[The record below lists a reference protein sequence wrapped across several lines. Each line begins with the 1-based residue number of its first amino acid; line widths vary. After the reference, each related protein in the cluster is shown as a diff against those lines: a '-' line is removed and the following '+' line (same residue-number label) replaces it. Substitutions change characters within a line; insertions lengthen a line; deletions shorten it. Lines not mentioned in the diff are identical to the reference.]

1 MSFFANVTGIEQ
13 PELANNPYDNWTR
26 RAMFENK
33 AICMYLGI
41 EYNENDF
48 TTSGVA
54 LARSWAQ
61 SLPGKEWYENN
72 IHLHIMGQ
80 RKGQTGNPKGRPK
93 GVPNK
98 VTTDLKTW
106 IASIL
111 DDGRDKFKKD
121 MDDLDSSERVKVYIN
136 LINYV
141 LPKQQAVSVEAQAEA
156 EYKALAS
163 LIDTAPD
170 EFVNKI
176 AEKVL
181 SLQKTREKLLK

>member
-1 MSFFANVTGIEQ
+1 
-13 PELANNPYDNWTR
+13 
-26 RAMFENK
+26 
-33 AICMYLGI
+33 
-41 EYNENDF
+41 
-48 TTSGVA
+48 
-54 LARSWAQ
+54 
-61 SLPGKEWYENN
+61 
-72 IHLHIMGQ
+72 MGQ

-121 MDDLDSSERVKVYIN
+121 MDNLDSSERVKVYNN

-141 LPKQQAVSVEAQAEA
+141 LLKQQAVSVEAQAEA

>member
-1 MSFFANVTGIEQ
+1 
-13 PELANNPYDNWTR
+13 
-26 RAMFENK
+26 
-33 AICMYLGI
+33 
-41 EYNENDF
+41 
-48 TTSGVA
+48 
-54 LARSWAQ
+54 
-61 SLPGKEWYENN
+61 
-72 IHLHIMGQ
+72 MGQ

-163 LIDTAPD
+163 VIDTAPD

-181 SLQKTREKLLK
+181 SLQKTKEKLLK